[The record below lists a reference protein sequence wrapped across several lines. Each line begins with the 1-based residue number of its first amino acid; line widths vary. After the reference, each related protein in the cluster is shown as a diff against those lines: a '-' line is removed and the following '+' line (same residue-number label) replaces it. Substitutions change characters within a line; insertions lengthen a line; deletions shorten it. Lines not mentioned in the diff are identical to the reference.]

1 MKYFEVTVSL
11 SADKTLL
18 VAAADEQDAER
29 RAMNALENGDID
41 MTDAEVMHDVIEV
54 KPANDLFYELP
65 DYCGIDEADEVDD
78 ESDESDDCDCD
89 NCQFRDECHRA
100 TKLMHLSN
108 IVLSDMDALIEEMSR
123 YCGED

>member
-18 VAAADEQDAER
+18 VAAADEQDAEC

-41 MTDAEVMHDVIEV
+41 MTDAEVVHDIIEV

-65 DYCGIDEADEVDD
+65 DYCGISEAEEAEA
-78 ESDESDDCDCD
+78 ESDESHGCDCN
-89 NCQFRDECHRA
+89 NCQFNGECYCA
-100 TKLMHLSN
+100 TKFMYVGNKLLE
-108 IVLSDMDALIEEMSR
+108 IIEALIEEMSR
-123 YCGED
+123 NCGED